1 MPLNNCLRFP
11 TLPEWHAAVSLSFF
25 TPLKHVSMQTNILGY
40 PRIGSNR
47 ELKKANEAYWAGK
60 ISLEKLQLT
69 ARLLRRQNWETLHQ
83 AGIDLIP
90 SNDFSYYDQILDMCI
105 MTGAIPARFKALKE
119 SLVNPGSP
127 ELYFA
132 MARGYQKNGFD
143 ATAMEM
149 TKWFDTNYHY
159 MVPEFDTSQHF
170 SLLYNKCLEEFN
182 EALSLGIHTKPVLI
196 GPVSFLLIGK
206 IKDDTLQ
213 LSVLLDKLLPVY
225 IQLLQSLKQAGAT
238 WVQLD
243 EPALVT
249 DLTPGQQ
256 ELYLHAYAAIRK
268 AIPGLKLLLT
278 TYFGGLQD
286 NTALT
291 VQLPVDALHIDL
303 VRAPEQLDEI
313 LPVLPENILLSIG
326 VVNGRNIWKNNYET
340 SLHLIQKA
348 TTALGSDRVLIATS
362 CSLLHSPYD
371 LDLETDDAVLTP
383 QIKNWMAFAKQKVQ
397 EVIALKDIIQGDTAL
412 LAANRATMQEKAT
425 AATIHKP
432 AVKTRLA
439 ALTDADASRKSPFSI
454 RQQEQAAVLQLP
466 LFPTTTIGSF
476 PQTADIRKLR
486 ADYKKGDITPEEYD
500 TAIRSAIQDSVQLQ
514 ESLRIDVLVH
524 GEFERNDMVEYF
536 GEQLEGFVFTKNGWV
551 QSYGSRCVK
560 PPVIY
565 GDVQRNTP
573 MTVEWSSYAQS
584 LTDKP
589 MKGMLTGPV
598 TMLQWSFV
606 RDDQPRSATTLQI
619 ALAIRDE
626 VTDLEKAGIRVI
638 QVDEPAIREGL
649 PLREADWQTY
659 LDWAV
664 KAFRV
669 AVSGVEDATQIHTHM
684 CYAAFNDIIS
694 NIAAMDADVITIET
708 SRSQMELLEVF
719 STFQYPYEIGPG
731 VYDIHSPRVPTVRE
745 MTALLEKAAQL
756 LPARNIWVNPDCG
769 LKTRKWP
776 ETEQALRNMVAAAH
790 NMRVAAKIIA

>member
-1 MPLNNCLRFP
+1 
-11 TLPEWHAAVSLSFF
+11 
-25 TPLKHVSMQTNILGY
+25 MQTNILGY

-60 ISLEKLQLT
+60 ISLERLQLI
-69 ARLLRRQNWETLHQ
+69 ARQLRQQNWQTLHS

-90 SNDFSYYDQILDMCI
+90 SNDFSYYDQILDMC
-105 MTGAIPARFKALKE
+105 MTTGTIPARFKALME
-119 SLVNPGSP
+119 SLANASSP

-159 MVPEFDTSQHF
+159 LVPEFDATQHYT
-170 SLLYNKCLEEFN
+170 LLHNKCLEEFR

-196 GPVSFLLIGK
+196 GPVSFLLLGK
-206 IKDDTLQ
+206 IKDDALHAAA
-213 LSVLLDKLLPVY
+213 VLDKLLPVY
-225 IQLLQSLKQAGAT
+225 IQLLQSLQQAGAT

-243 EPALVT
+243 EPTLVL
-249 DLTPGQQ
+249 DLTPAQQ
-256 ELYLHAYAAIRK
+256 QLFSYAYTQIRHAVPELKI
-268 AIPGLKLLLT
+268 LLC
-278 TYFGGLQD
+278 TYFGALQD
-286 NTALT
+286 NTALAAK
-291 VQLPVDALHIDL
+291 LPVDALHVDL
-303 VRAPEQLDEI
+303 VRAPEQIDDI
-313 LPVLPENILLSIG
+313 LAALPESMLLSAG
-326 VVNGRNIWKNNYET
+326 VINGRNIWKNNYEQ
-340 SLHLIQKA
+340 SLGLLRKA
-348 TTALGSDRVLIATS
+348 IAALGEDRVLIATS
-362 CSLLHSPYD
+362 CSLLHTPYD
-371 LDLETDDAVLTP
+371 LDLETDEAVLTP

-397 EVIALKDIIQGDTAL
+397 EVIALKEILAGDETL
-412 LAANRATMQEKAT
+412 LQSNQAAMLEKST
-425 AATIHKP
+425 AAIIHKP
-432 AVKTRLA
+432 AVKARLA
-439 ALTDADASRKSPFSI
+439 ALTAADAERKSPFSI
-454 RQQEQAAVLQLP
+454 RQKAQEAVLQLP

-476 PQTADIRKLR
+476 PQTEDIRKLR
-486 ADYKKGDITPEEYD
+486 ADFKKGTLAADEYD
-500 TAIRSAIQDSVQLQ
+500 AAIRKAIQESVQLQ
-514 ESLRIDVLVH
+514 ENLHIDVLVH

-536 GEQLEGFVFTKNGWV
+536 GEQLEGFVFTRNGWV

-565 GDVQRNTP
+565 GDVQRSAP

-598 TMLQWSFV
+598 TILQWSFV
-606 RDDQPRSATTLQI
+606 RDDQPRSETTLQI

-626 VTDLEKAGIRVI
+626 VADLEKAGIRVI

-669 AVSGVEDATQIHTHM
+669 SVSGVEDATQIHTHM
-684 CYAAFNDIIS
+684 CYAEFNDIIS

-719 STFQYPYEIGPG
+719 ATFRYPYEIGPG
-731 VYDIHSPRVPTVRE
+731 VYDIHSPRVPTVAE
-745 MTALLEKAAQL
+745 MTSLLEKAAQL

-776 ETEQALRNMVAAAH
+776 ETEQALRNMVAAAR
-790 NMRVAAKIIA
+790 NMRVAAAALA